1 MAAATEKFQSPSHRG
16 PCARRGYRPCAP
28 TITDR
33 FQSPSHRGPRA
44 RRSPPSPSR
53 TSSVGFSPLLIGGRA
68 RGGRT
73 RRNTPHTHN
82 RFSPLLI
89 GGRARGTLHAALRAI
104 LMYQF
109 QSPSHK
115 GPRARRERR
124 LPQYPA
130 HNPFQSPSHRGPRA
144 RRSRRATAEAL
155 PDRFSPLLIGG
166 RARGGAVAA
175 LRGQLGSEFQSP
187 SHRGPRARHFSLGA
201 KVSPLWEFQSPSHR
215 GPRARLDLDPAL
227 AERLISFSPLLIGGR
242 ARGRTA
248 TVAKQRTL
256 IWFQSPS
263 HRGPR
268 ARLDF
273 ISDLPASAPQVS
285 VPFS

>member
-1 MAAATEKFQSPSHRG
+1 MRRWPPPQRSFSPLLIGGRARGHTAIVRVVETKLCFSPLLMGGRARGGTEARDVILLLYSFQSPSHRG

-109 QSPSHK
+109 QSPSHR

-144 RRSRRATAEAL
+144 RL
-155 PDRFSPLLIGG
+155 LDRP
-166 RARGGAVAA
+166 
-175 LRGQLGSEFQSP
+175 
-187 SHRGPRARHFSLGA
+187 
-201 KVSPLWEFQSPSHR
+201 
-215 GPRARLDLDPAL
+215 PAL
-227 AERLISFSPLLIGGR
+227 LNFLN
-242 ARGRTA
+242 
-248 TVAKQRTL
+248 
-256 IWFQSPS
+256 
-263 HRGPR
+263 
-268 ARLDF
+268 
-273 ISDLPASAPQVS
+273 VS